1 MRRRAALKAELMS
14 EHAKAMR
21 AHINELAKRDY
32 PAQFPGSPQFT
43 VMFLPAES
51 LLSEALA
58 ADAALLEDALRLG
71 ITPTS
76 PSSLLALLRAV
87 ATIWASAQVT
97 EEAQEI
103 MYLGRTLVQRLNT
116 VASHLDSLG
125 SSLQRSV
132 TAYNR
137 TVASIESRLL
147 VTARSFESIDSP
159 LATPK
164 EVSSEKGQVR
174 HFTSGLLSPGEE
186 S

>member
-1 MRRRAALKAELMS
+1 MS
-14 EHAKAMR
+14 DT
-21 AHINELAKRDY
+21 KRI
-32 PAQFPGSPQFT
+32 AFLGLG
-43 VMFLPAES
+43 VMGGPMARH
-51 LLSEALA
+51 LLNA
-58 ADAALLEDALRLG
+58 G
-71 ITPTS
+71 HT
-76 PSSLLALLRAV
+76 
-87 ATIWASAQVT
+87 
-97 EEAQEI
+97 
-103 MYLGRTLVQRLNT
+103 
-116 VASHLDSLG
+116 
-125 SSLQRSV
+125 V